1 MYCGSAPDLYN
12 EKRITIAEKTRIL
25 IIDDSPTTRLVLE
38 ATVRQAG
45 FDVLLAE
52 GGEQGLALA
61 RSQRPQVIILDVLM
75 PDLDGWTVLSR
86 LKSDVDL
93 CEITVLMLSML
104 EDQSKGYVLGASE
117 YLTKPI
123 SRIKLVETLR
133 RLRLEKQAGPV
144 LIVED
149 DAGTRQITS
158 AVLQS
163 EGWEV
168 MEAGNGAEALVA
180 LEHRRPQLILLD
192 LIMPEMNGFE
202 FIDIIYKRAPWRT
215 IQIIVVTAQDLSE
228 EESIYLNRYVEQVLR
243 KGRHSRE
250 DLLQT
255 IGDLLRN
262 AAEV

>member
-1 MYCGSAPDLYN
+1 LYCGSAPDLYN
-12 EKRITIAEKTRIL
+12 EKRITMAEKTRIL

-93 CEITVLMLSML
+93 CEIPVLMLSML

-149 DAGTRQITS
+149 
-158 AVLQS
+158 
-163 EGWEV
+163 
-168 MEAGNGAEALVA
+168 GNGAEALVA

-215 IQIIVVTAQDLSE
+215 IPIIVVTAQDLSE

>member
-1 MYCGSAPDLYN
+1 M
-12 EKRITIAEKTRIL
+12 AEKTRIL

-93 CEITVLMLSML
+93 CEIPVLMLSML

-123 SRIKLVETLR
+123 SRINLVETLR
-133 RLRLEKQAGPV
+133 RLR
-144 LIVED
+144 
-149 DAGTRQITS
+149 
-158 AVLQS
+158 
-163 EGWEV
+163 
-168 MEAGNGAEALVA
+168 AL
-180 LEHRRPQLILLD
+180 
-192 LIMPEMNGFE
+192 G
-202 FIDIIYKRAPWRT
+202 
-215 IQIIVVTAQDLSE
+215 
-228 EESIYLNRYVEQVLR
+228 YVE
-243 KGRHSRE
+243 
-250 DLLQT
+250 
-255 IGDLLRN
+255 
-262 AAEV
+262 